1 MEYNIEHEP
10 LPIELKRPELELAWR
25 GLLYSVEA
33 GYLTKGEAVD
43 RLKEWDGSE
52 VKIDHDS
59 DIIRVDE

>member
-10 LPIELKRPELELAWR
+10 VPIKLQRPELELAWR

-33 GYLTKGEAVD
+33 GYLTKGQAVD

-52 VKIDHDS
+52 VTIDHS